1 MPQKITRRSGART
14 SGTAE
19 LGGFGLGERFG
30 VTRIESFLETPPQN
44 LPFEQDTV
52 ARAAW
57 RKADDP
63 YGLVPAAVA
72 PRVTLGFA
80 ERTQPSHGSRLGAG
94 SDDPAAGTNKGLT

>member
-44 LPFEQDTV
+44 LPFEQDIV

-57 RKADDP
+57 R
-63 YGLVPAAVA
+63 
-72 PRVTLGFA
+72 
-80 ERTQPSHGSRLGAG
+80 
-94 SDDPAAGTNKGLT
+94 